1 MTAIMA
7 FPVYHNSPDK
17 MTLIFIMW
25 QDETKAVGSTTDALL
40 HLEKGANI
48 VCLHRGKYVP
58 P

>member
-1 MTAIMA
+1 
-7 FPVYHNSPDK
+7 